1 MKINK
6 ALIKVVLTGTMIVI
20 SPMLFFMLLGQEL
33 NRRLNNEIIKE
44 NIKNEKIIAVVIK
57 KEVLIKNNLATYD
70 KDTGEFI
77 LMIGE

>member
-1 MKINK
+1 MLD
-6 ALIKVVLTGTMIVI
+6 ALSLSVI
-20 SPMLFFMLLGQEL
+20 TV
-33 NRRLNNEIIKE
+33 
-44 NIKNEKIIAVVIK
+44 IIAVIIAIGIGLGLSIPDNIPNDEEYIIKQQTILIK